1 MEVKSLS
8 PKVRQH
14 QIDKEIGCS
23 SSTSQQYRQDINM
36 ISPNRTRS
44 NSHKRRQ
51 KFSNANFDVELRFER
66 AHQKTSND
74 LKGLNSLNLSQM
86 QTIPLTT
93 QRERKANPKVGPCRK
108 LLRLA
113 MSSSMSFFIIIT
125 YKDWDSITVLQLF
138 S

>member
-51 KFSNANFDVELRFER
+51 NF
-66 AHQKTSND
+66 
-74 LKGLNSLNLSQM
+74 QM
-86 QTIPLTT
+86 QT
-93 QRERKANPKVGPCRK
+93 
-108 LLRLA
+108 
-113 MSSSMSFFIIIT
+113 SMSNYALSVPT
-125 YKDWDSITVLQLF
+125 KRPQMTSKD
-138 S
+138 